1 MRFWDS
7 SVLVNLCV
15 VAPRTLEAQKHYIE
29 DPRIVAWWGSE
40 VECASAI
47 ARREREGAFGDAGA
61 GEAWAVLA
69 ALGSVWVEVQPS
81 NAVRRQAV
89 RVVRLH
95 PLRAGDALQLA
106 AAIEWAGSPPSGELV
121 TFDARLREAARLEGF
136 TVLPAH

>member
-15 VAPRTLEAQKHYIE
+15 AAPRTLEAEEHYVE
-29 DPRIVAWWGSE
+29 DPQIVAWWGSE

-47 ARREREGAFGDAGA
+47 ARREREGAFGDAGG
-61 GEAWAVLA
+61 GEAWAALA
-69 ALGSVWVEVQPS
+69 ALASVWVEVQPS
-81 NAVRRQAV
+81 DAVRRQAV
-89 RVVRLH
+89 RVLRLH

-121 TFDARLREAARLEGF
+121 TFDARLGEAARLEGF